1 MLIFINDYYLMVIS
15 DAGSTSVGCFIRR
28 SLLYISLVLSLT
40 PPRHQGI
47 HQFSS
52 LSCLPILFAI
62 ICSIIIMIILNL
74 INDSNLTIQNS
85 QAASLCKLSTMAHT
99 SVMRSWFFL
108 SVIRRQISFRCYT
121 RRLGLVTRLRYE
133 VMCTLQQKKS
143 PW

>member
-1 MLIFINDYYLMVIS
+1 MLIFINDCYLMVIS
-15 DAGSTSVGCFIRR
+15 DAGSTGVRCFIRR

-52 LSCLPILFAI
+52 LSCLHIFFAN
-62 ICSIIIMIILNL
+62 ICSIIIKIILNL

-85 QAASLCKLSTMAHT
+85 QAASHLQTKRNGSYL
-99 SVMRSWFFL
+99 RDEE
-108 SVIRRQISFRCYT
+108 
-121 RRLGLVTRLRYE
+121 LVFPP
-133 VMCTLQQKKS
+133 CNSSPDILQVLHATPRPLHVASLKGHVYLATEKS